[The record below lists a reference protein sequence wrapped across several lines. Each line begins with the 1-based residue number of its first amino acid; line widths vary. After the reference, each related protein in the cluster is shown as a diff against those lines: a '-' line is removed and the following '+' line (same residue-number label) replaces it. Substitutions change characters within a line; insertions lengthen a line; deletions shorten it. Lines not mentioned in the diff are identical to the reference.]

1 MTAQGDPT
9 ADTHAD
15 RSADDGHA
23 DETTGEIPLDPTET
37 SKSADSLDDTG
48 TNGRVVDLYLTPE
61 TSGQMRQQTH
71 VELVGAG
78 IVGDRYCTGDGHF
91 ALDGCAVTLIAR
103 EAIEYV
109 ATEHGIDL
117 TGGQHRRNIVTE
129 GVDLRRLLDAEV
141 RLGTATVRGT
151 RPRPPCAHLE
161 ETAETP
167 GIASALDGRAGICAK
182 VTDPGTVEVGDQ
194 SAIVSPDPETAGKM
208 IAERL
213 REETRPDGDRAQ
225 GHPSH
230 E

>member
-1 MTAQGDPT
+1 MTAQGDP
-9 ADTHAD
+9 AAGTHTNESDDD
-15 RSADDGHA
+15 RHG
-23 DETTGEIPLDPTET
+23 DEATGEMSTNNGEPFRST
-37 SKSADSLDDTG
+37 DSLNETG
-48 TNGRVVDLYLTPE
+48 ATGRVVDLYLTPE
-61 TSGQMRQQTH
+61 TSGRMQQQTH
-71 VELVGAG
+71 VELVEAG
-78 IVGDRYCTGDGHF
+78 VVGDRYCTGDGHF

-117 TGGQHRRNIVTE
+117 TGGQHRRNIVTD

-141 RLGTATVRGT
+141 QLGTAIIRGT

-161 ETAETP
+161 ETAEIP

-182 VTDPGTVEVGDQ
+182 VIDPGTVEVGDQ
-194 SAIVSPDPETAGKM
+194 SVIVSPDPETAGKM

-213 REETRPDGDRAQ
+213 REEPGPNGDRTQ
-225 GHPSH
+225 GHPSR